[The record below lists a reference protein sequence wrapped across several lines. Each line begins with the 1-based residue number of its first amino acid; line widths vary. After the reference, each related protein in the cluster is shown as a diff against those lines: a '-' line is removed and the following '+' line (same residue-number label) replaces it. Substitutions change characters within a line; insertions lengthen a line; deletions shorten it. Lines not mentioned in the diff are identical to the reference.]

1 MTVLDHRRGHDV
13 QRRTLLGCAL
23 AAAATGSLAQGA
35 APPRERKP
43 DLGDVAEG
51 RYFGEVISDSKGSSH
66 ADVTLTVARTGPNRV
81 RITSDY
87 ARLPAVEVSLQRA
100 LDKIVQSRGD
110 TVFLYDWSKKPA
122 KLDVSFRNEVSW
134 SGTKQ

>member
-1 MTVLDHRRGHDV
+1 M
-13 QRRTLLGCAL
+13 QRRAVLVLAAVAGTPVAL
-23 AAAATGSLAQGA
+23 AQTSGA
-35 APPRERKP
+35 SRERQP

-51 RYFGEVISDSKGSSH
+51 RYFGDVISDSKGSSKS
-66 ADVTLTVARTGPNRV
+66 DVTLTVTRTGLNRV

-87 ARLPAVEVSLQRA
+87 PRLPVVEVSLQRA

-122 KLDVSFRNEVSW
+122 KLDVSFNNEVSW

>member
-1 MTVLDHRRGHDV
+1 M
-13 QRRTLLGCAL
+13 QRRTVLGLAIAAGASGAL
-23 AAAATGSLAQGA
+23 AQTTGGS
-35 APPRERKP
+35 RERQP

-51 RYFGEVISDSKGSSH
+51 RYFGDVISDSKGSSRN
-66 ADVTLTVARTGPNRV
+66 DVTLTVTRTGLNRV

-87 ARLPAVEVSLQRA
+87 PRLPVVEVSLQRA

-122 KLDVSFRNEVSW
+122 KLDVSFNNEVSW
-134 SGTKQ
+134 SGSKQ